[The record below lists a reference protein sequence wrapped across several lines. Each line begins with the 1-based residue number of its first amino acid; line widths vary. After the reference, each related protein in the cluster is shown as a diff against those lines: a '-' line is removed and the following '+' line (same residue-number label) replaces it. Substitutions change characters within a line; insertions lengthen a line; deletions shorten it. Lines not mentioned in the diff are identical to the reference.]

1 MKRLLLTAMLL
12 FAGLFTAKA
21 QNDTIIYDV
30 TQVGYNSN
38 IILCDKQYDRLLLY
52 VPEGYSSFHWTVNGE
67 NSYDNPLVLD
77 SQTNSAFLVE
87 GRPFNFKCW
96 VYFIHI
102 DLPETMVATVWKHK
116 DESIEISLDTLPEPN
131 FGTYSFLWSNGDTS
145 PSIQVH
151 ECGAYYCNIT
161 HHVGSTTSCFDGTY
175 TFIVQDN
182 VEIDLATCDLESNLN
197 MVTWDVTEAQA
208 EYIDHLKV
216 KRDGMEVGTANYID
230 GYYIDNIGSGAA
242 SRTYTITA
250 VTKDGEDCPI
260 VSDPKETIHMSYTLG
275 VNGTIE
281 VGWNTPT
288 GYDLLGYNICEWTP
302 GKSLPFGGAGERSE
316 TEGLRVIDFVGA
328 GVTSYTCQASQFD
341 NGYVVIQGVENG
353 KQESRLLS
361 NHSSEMVGVGEHETE
376 GFRVYPNPTNGVFTI
391 EGTGR
396 LTIMNLLGQEILTQ
410 EIEGKTTLALPK
422 GIYFMRLGSAI
433 RKIVVE

>member
-1 MKRLLLTAMLL
+1 
-12 FAGLFTAKA
+12 
-21 QNDTIIYDV
+21 
-30 TQVGYNSN
+30 
-38 IILCDKQYDRLLLY
+38 
-52 VPEGYSSFHWTVNGE
+52 
-67 NSYDNPLVLD
+67 
-77 SQTNSAFLVE
+77 
-87 GRPFNFKCW
+87 
-96 VYFIHI
+96 
-102 DLPETMVATVWKHK
+102 
-116 DESIEISLDTLPEPN
+116 
-131 FGTYSFLWSNGDTS
+131 
-145 PSIQVH
+145 
-151 ECGAYYCNIT
+151 
-161 HHVGSTTSCFDGTY
+161 
-175 TFIVQDN
+175 
-182 VEIDLATCDLESNLN
+182 
-197 MVTWDVTEAQA
+197 MVTWDVTDAQA
-208 EYIDHLKV
+208 EYIDHLRV
-216 KRDGMEVGTANYID
+216 KRDGMEVGTANYTD
-230 GYYIDNIGSGAA
+230 GYYIDNIGSDAA

-260 VSDPKETIHMSYTLG
+260 VSYPKETIHMSYTLG

-288 GYDLLGYNICEWTP
+288 GYDLIGYNICEWTP
-302 GKSLPFGGAGERSE
+302 GKRSE

-328 GVTSYTCQASQFD
+328 SVTSYTCQASQFD

-376 GFRVYPNPTNGVFTI
+376 GFSVYPNPANGVFTI

-422 GIYFMRLGSAI
+422 GIYFMRLGGAI